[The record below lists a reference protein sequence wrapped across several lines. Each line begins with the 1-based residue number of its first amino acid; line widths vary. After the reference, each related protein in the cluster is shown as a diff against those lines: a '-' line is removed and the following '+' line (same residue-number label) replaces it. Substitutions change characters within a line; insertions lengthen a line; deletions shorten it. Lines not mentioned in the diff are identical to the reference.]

1 MRSPR
6 ALLSSLLI
14 LLGFALSSSAAA
26 QVEGFEESPLGAFEE
41 LVTTELRYVITEGKG
56 AINTQHAD
64 FGKRCLW
71 LQGGERTVA
80 ELHFQSES
88 APYSIQFWVERWTAR
103 SPFLFQIEAQQGGKW
118 QPLADY
124 SGRARVGGFRMQVD
138 EVLPED
144 ATALRLIVQS
154 PPETG
159 VLIDEVR
166 LGSRTPMQ
174 LEGFGVY
181 PVNVPILQG
190 QKRNPLFRMEIET
203 VGALEPLA
211 LTEVRFACDGLQK
224 GGSLQH
230 AQLIRG
236 QRGEVLDLNVLR
248 MMQPVSTEEGGL
260 RNGLEGQSL
269 VLSGKIELK
278 EGKNTFWVCGDPVPG
293 LELDDKVTSSVLQ
306 VELSDGTKLLRE
318 PKQQLNR
325 QRMGVPL
332 RQAGDDS
339 AAVYRI
345 PGLVTTNDGTLIA
358 VYDVRYDGWRD
369 LPGNIDVGMSRSVDG
384 GRSWSPMEIILD
396 FGDDPDFA
404 FDGVGDPAVLVD
416 RETGTIWVA
425 ATWHHGNLGWNGSQ
439 PGFDPEQTGQLVL
452 TRSDDDGLT
461 WSAPINITRQVKQE
475 EWAFLL
481 QGPGRGITMQDGTL
495 VFPAQY
501 QLSPEE
507 GREPRASVLFSRD
520 HGVTWEMG
528 AEARSNTTEAAVVE
542 LAEGELM
549 LNMRDNRG
557 RRAPGARAVAVSS
570 DLGASWQLHP
580 TSGKALPEPVCM
592 ASLIHVGREVRGVA
606 DGVLLFSN
614 PAVGAPPRRHMSI
627 QASRDYGQTWDAR
640 HRVMLDEATSAGYS
654 CLTMIDAETVGIL
667 YEGSGAHLVFQ
678 RIPLHELGL
687 AIE

>member
-1 MRSPR
+1 M
-6 ALLSSLLI
+6 AT
-14 LLGFALSSSAAA
+14 A
-26 QVEGFEESPLGAFEE
+26 QVEGFEKSPLGAFEE
-41 LVTTELRYVITEGKG
+41 LVTSELRYVITEGKG
-56 AINTQHAD
+56 AVNTQHAD
-64 FGKRCLW
+64 FGERCLW

-80 ELHFQSES
+80 ELRFQGE
-88 APYSIQFWVERWTAR
+88 PTPHSIQFWVERWTAR

-124 SGRARVGGFRMQVD
+124 SGRARVGGFRTQVY

-166 LGSRTPMQ
+166 LGTRAPME
-174 LEGFGVY
+174 LEGFGIF
-181 PVNVPILQG
+181 PVHVPILQG
-190 QKRNPLFRMEIET
+190 QNRNPLFRIEIET
-203 VGALEPLA
+203 VGALEPLT
-211 LTEVRFACDGLQK
+211 LSKIRFDCEAYF
-224 GGSLQH
+224 GGEPIVH
-230 AQLIRG
+230 TQLIRG
-236 QRGEVLDLNVLR
+236 QRGEVLDLGALR
-248 MMQPVSTEEGGL
+248 MTRAEDMVAGYELGAGFG
-260 RNGLEGQSL
+260 RSL
-269 VLSGKIELK
+269 LLSGEVELK
-278 EGKNTFWVCGDPVPG
+278 EGENTFWVCGEPRHG
-293 LELDDKVTSSVLQ
+293 LDLAHRVTTSVDQ
-306 VELSDGTKLLRE
+306 IVVGGKGLLRE
-318 PKQQLNR
+318 RKEGINE

-332 RQAGDDS
+332 RQGGDDDV
-339 AAVYRI
+339 AVYRI
-345 PGLVTTNDGTLIA
+345 PGLVTTNAGTLIA

-384 GRSWSPMEIILD
+384 GRSWAPMEIIMD

-475 EWAFLL
+475 DWAFLL

-557 RRAPGARAVAVSS
+557 RRAPGARAVSVSS
-570 DLGASWQLHP
+570 DLGASWQQHP

-592 ASLIHVGREVRGVA
+592 ASLIHVGREVSGVA

-614 PAVGAPPRRHMSI
+614 PAVGAPPRRHLSI
-627 QASRDYGQTWDAR
+627 QASQDYGLTWEAR

-678 RIPLHELGL
+678 RIPLYELGL

>member
-6 ALLSSLLI
+6 ALLPSFLLLTWLSLSPSVA
-14 LLGFALSSSAAA
+14 G
-26 QVEGFEESPLGAFEE
+26 QVEGFESSPPGDFTE
-41 LVTTELRYVITEGKG
+41 LTAGELRYVITEGEG

-64 FGKRCLW
+64 FGDRCLW
-71 LQGGERTVA
+71 LKGGARTVA
-80 ELHFQSES
+80 EVHFPGES

-103 SPFLFQIEAQQGGKW
+103 SPFLFQIEAQRDGAW
-118 QPLADY
+118 QALADY
-124 SGRARVGGFRMQVD
+124 SGRARVGGFRMQVY

-154 PPETG
+154 PAETG

-166 LGSRTPMQ
+166 LGSRAPMQ
-174 LEGFGVY
+174 LEGFGIF

-190 QKRNPLFRMEIET
+190 QKRNPLFRVEIET
-203 VGALEPLA
+203 SGALEPLA
-211 LTEVRFACDGLQK
+211 IQEIRFACDGWTRGAALRDAA
-224 GGSLQH
+224 LV
-230 AQLIRG
+230 RG
-236 QRGEVLDLNVLR
+236 QRGEVLDLNALR
-248 MMQPVSTEEGGL
+248 TLRPEEMTEGDDQDW
-260 RNGLEGQSL
+260 LENRSI
-269 VLSGKIELK
+269 VLSGRVELK
-278 EGKNTFWVCGDPVPG
+278 EGENTFWVCGDAKGG
-293 LELDDKVTSSVLQ
+293 LALDEKISTTVRQIT
-306 VELSDGTKLLRE
+306 LSDGTELLRKE
-318 PKQQLNR
+318 KAQLNV
-325 QRMGVPL
+325 QRAGVPL

-339 AAVYRI
+339 VAVYRI
-345 PGLVTTNDGTLIA
+345 PGLVTTNDGSLIA

-384 GRSWSPMEIILD
+384 GHTWEPMKIIMD
-396 FGDDPDFA
+396 FGDDPAFA

-452 TRSDDDGLT
+452 TRSDDDGVT

-507 GREPRASVLFSRD
+507 GREPRATVLFSRD
-520 HGVTWEMG
+520 HGASWELG
-528 AEARSNTTEAAVVE
+528 AEARSDTTEAAVVE

-557 RRAPGARAVAVSS
+557 RQAPGARAVAVSK
-570 DLGASWQLHP
+570 DLGASWKLHP

-614 PAVGAPPRRHMSI
+614 PAVGAPPRRHLSI
-627 QASRDYGQTWDAR
+627 QASRDFGQTWEKR

-654 CLTMIDAETVGIL
+654 CLTMIDAETIGIL

-687 AIE
+687 ELE

>member
-6 ALLSSLLI
+6 ALLSSFLI
-14 LLGFALSSSAAA
+14 LASLGLSPQAAA
-26 QVEGFEESPLGAFEE
+26 QAEGFESSPVGDFTR
-41 LVTTELRYVITEGKG
+41 LVAGELRFEIAEGEG

-64 FGKRCLW
+64 FGDRCLW
-71 LQGGERTVA
+71 LKGDERTVA
-80 ELHFQSES
+80 EIHFEGETT
-88 APYSIQFWVERWTAR
+88 PYSIQFWVERWTAR
-103 SPFLFQIEAQQGGKW
+103 SPFLFQIEAQRDGAW
-118 QPLADY
+118 QALADY

-159 VLIDEVR
+159 VLIDEVQ

-181 PVNVPILQG
+181 PVSVPILQG
-190 QKRNPLFRMEIET
+190 HKRNPLFRIEIET
-203 VGALEPLA
+203 SGALEPL
-211 LTEVRFACDGLQK
+211 LLNGIHFACDGWGK
-224 GGSLQH
+224 SGALQH
-230 AQLIRG
+230 ATLVRG
-236 QRGEVLDLNVLR
+236 QRGEVLDLNALR
-248 MMQPVSTEEGGL
+248 LTQPESTQESKDKDWLNNRTILLTG
-260 RNGLEGQSL
+260 N
-269 VLSGKIELK
+269 VELK
-278 EGKNTFWVCGDPVPG
+278 EGVNTFWVCGDAKVD
-293 LELDDKVTSSVLQ
+293 LSLDQKITTTVHQIALSSG
-306 VELSDGTKLLRE
+306 DLLRRS
-318 PKQQLNR
+318 KVRLNT
-325 QRMGVPL
+325 QYVGVPL

-369 LPGNIDVGMSRSVDG
+369 LPGNMDVGMSRSVDG
-384 GRSWSPMEIILD
+384 GRTWEPMKIILD

-425 ATWHHGNLGWNGSQ
+425 ATWHHGDLGWNGSQ

-452 TRSDDDGLT
+452 TRSDDDGVT

-507 GREPRASVLFSRD
+507 GREPRATVLFSRD
-520 HGVTWEMG
+520 HGVSWELG

-557 RRAPGARAVAVSS
+557 RQAPGARAVAVSD
-570 DLGASWQLHP
+570 DLGANWKLHP

-627 QASRDYGQTWDAR
+627 QASRDYGKTWEKR

-654 CLTMIDAETVGIL
+654 CLTMIDAETIGIL

-678 RIPLHELGL
+678 RIPLAALGL